1 MIQGGLPEFL
11 GGVTILE
18 EKVLKYHR
26 TTLQGVEHMQ
36 QILRNIVL
44 VKIALMV
51 EKHFIMLT
59 KFALE
64 MLFI

>member
-1 MIQGGLPEFL
+1 M
-11 GGVTILE
+11 TILE